1 MPFGAG
7 TRLALVNQSTKPQTC
22 HVIILVTDADAGEAP
37 YMRFF
42 VSYKAHPLLSLS
54 ARNVLNLADVAGP
67 GRLVGCHLRV
77 DSRSTQ
83 WWGEGDEI
91 IWLDREDEPA
101 WRGTG
106 TEDYFGF
113 AWCSDKT
120 FQHPLRGQ
128 TRAEG
133 SRSRR
138 RVAAMHRY
146 HLLDRLPFQR
156 RARFELEAWG
166 LGEGYMDYD
175 TAVLGYAGR

>member
-1 MPFGAG
+1 MAAG
-7 TRLALVNQSTKPQTC
+7 C
-22 HVIILVTDADAGEAP
+22 
-37 YMRFF
+37 
-42 VSYKAHPLLSLS
+42 
-54 ARNVLNLADVAGP
+54 
-67 GRLVGCHLRV
+67 GRLERQPRLLEGVSVESQISEGIFWASLLRDAADLSTLTAAPLPFERSV
-77 DSRSTQ
+77 QFSTQ